1 MRPPRRLA
9 MIIALVLATAAIGA
23 AAGWLMLRRDPSVE
37 VGSVPISGLSV
48 RAAPTSSATRSQ
60 QVEALDRLEG
70 TLRAGDDPGQFTL
83 GSVDLDLGPDA
94 WVLTAGPL
102 QDYDQDQTTEAL
114 LDELTGLTGRPM
126 TTLVRPGDGGDE
138 ADVYVLNDLPYRD
151 PAGLPPWT
159 TTTPTSTARA
169 NEDQLRNA
177 AAAAV
182 GEGARVD
189 DLEPEPAGQV
199 AWEASVIAADGT
211 EYTVLLSAAGDVLDV
226 RRS

>member
-1 MRPPRRLA
+1 

-23 AAGWLMLRRDPSVE
+23 AAAGWLVLRRDPSVQ
-37 VGSVPISGLSV
+37 VGSIAVTGVSM

-70 TLRAGDDPGQFTL
+70 TLQAADDPGQFTL

-102 QDYDQDQTTEAL
+102 QDYDRDQTSEAL
-114 LDELTGLTGRPM
+114 LDELTGLIGQRV

-169 NEDQLRNA
+169 SEDQLRSA
-177 AAAAV
+177 AEAAV

-199 AWEASVIAADGT
+199 AWEASVVARNGT
-211 EYTVLLSAAGDVLDV
+211 DYTVLLSAAGDVLDV

>member
-159 TTTPTSTARA
+159 TTPTSTARA
-169 NEDQLRNA
+169 TEDQLRNA

>member
-1 MRPPRRLA
+1 

-23 AAGWLMLRRDPSVE
+23 AAGWLVLRRDPSVQ
-37 VGSVPISGLSV
+37 VGSIAITGVNV

-70 TLRAGDDPGQFTL
+70 TLQAGDDPGQFTL

-102 QDYDQDQTTEAL
+102 QDYDQDQSSEAL
-114 LDELTGLTGRPM
+114 LDELTGLTGQRV
-126 TTLVRPGDGGDE
+126 TALVRPGDGGDE

-169 NEDQLRNA
+169 SEDQLRNA

-182 GEGARVD
+182 GAGARVD

-199 AWEASVIAADGT
+199 AWEASVIAANGT
-211 EYTVLLSAAGDVLDV
+211 DYTVLLSAAGDVLDV

>member
-23 AAGWLMLRRDPSVE
+23 AAGWLILRRVPSVE

-169 NEDQLRNA
+169 TEDQLRTA

-211 EYTVLLSAAGDVLDV
+211 EYTVLLSGAGDVLDV

>member
-9 MIIALVLATAAIGA
+9 MIIALVLVTAAIGT
-23 AAGWLMLRRDPSVE
+23 AAGWLVLRRDPAVP
-37 VGSVPISGLSV
+37 VGSIPITGVSV

-70 TLRAGDDPGQFTL
+70 TLQAGDDPGQFIL

-114 LDELTGLTGRPM
+114 LDELTGLTGRPV

-169 NEDQLRNA
+169 SEDQLRNA

-211 EYTVLLSAAGDVLDV
+211 DYTVLLSAAGDVLDV

>member
-9 MIIALVLATAAIGA
+9 MIIALALAITGMGA
-23 AAGWLMLRRDPSVE
+23 AAGWLILRRDPSVE
-37 VGSVPISGLSV
+37 VGSVPITGLSV
-48 RAAPTSSATRSQ
+48 RAAPTTSATRSQ
-60 QVEALDRLEG
+60 QVEALDRLDG

-83 GSVDLDLGPDA
+83 GSVDLDFGPDA

-102 QDYDQDQTTEAL
+102 QDYDQDQATEAL
-114 LDELTGLTGRPM
+114 RDELAGLTGRQV
-126 TTLVRPGDGGDE
+126 TTFVRPGDGGDE

-169 NEDQLRNA
+169 TENQLRTA

-199 AWEASVIAADGT
+199 AWEASVTAADGT
-211 EYTVLLSAAGDVLDV
+211 EYTVLLSAAGDVLYI

>member
-9 MIIALVLATAAIGA
+9 MIITLVLATAAIGA
-23 AAGWLMLRRDPSVE
+23 AAGWLVVRRDPSVQ
-37 VGSVPISGLSV
+37 VGSIPITGVSV
-48 RAAPTSSATRSQ
+48 RAAPTSSATGSQ

-70 TLRAGDDPGQFTL
+70 TLQAGDDPGKFTL

-114 LDELTGLTGRPM
+114 LDGLTGLTGQPV

-159 TTTPTSTARA
+159 TTTPNSTARA
-169 NEDQLRNA
+169 SEDQLRTA
-177 AAAAV
+177 AAGRGRRGV
-182 GEGARVD
+182 HGWTTSSPSPPDRSLGKRR
-189 DLEPEPAGQV
+189 
-199 AWEASVIAADGT
+199 
-211 EYTVLLSAAGDVLDV
+211 LSPRTAP
-226 RRS
+226 STPCC

>member
-9 MIIALVLATAAIGA
+9 MIIALALAITGMGA
-23 AAGWLMLRRDPSVE
+23 AAGWLILRRDPSVE
-37 VGSVPISGLSV
+37 VGSVPITGLSV
-48 RAAPTSSATRSQ
+48 RAAPTTSATRSQ
-60 QVEALDRLEG
+60 QVLDRLEG

-83 GSVDLDLGPDA
+83 GSVDLDFGPDA

-102 QDYDQDQTTEAL
+102 QDYDQDQATEAL
-114 LDELTGLTGRPM
+114 RDELAGLTGRQV
-126 TTLVRPGDGGDE
+126 TTFVRPGDGGDE

-159 TTTPTSTARA
+159 TTPTSTARA
-169 NEDQLRNA
+169 TEDQLRNA

>member
-9 MIIALVLATAAIGA
+9 MIIALALAITGMGA
-23 AAGWLMLRRDPSVE
+23 AAGWLILRRDPSVE
-37 VGSVPISGLSV
+37 VGSVPITGLSV
-48 RAAPTSSATRSQ
+48 RAAPTTSATRSQ
-60 QVEALDRLEG
+60 QVDAFDRLEG

-83 GSVDLDLGPDA
+83 GSVDLDFGPDA

-102 QDYDQDQTTEAL
+102 QDYDQDQATEAL
-114 LDELTGLTGRPM
+114 RDELAGLTGRQV
-126 TTLVRPGDGGDE
+126 TTFVRPGDGGDE

-169 NEDQLRNA
+169 TENQLRTA

-199 AWEASVIAADGT
+199 AWEASVTAADGT
-211 EYTVLLSAAGDVLDV
+211 EYTVLLSAAGDVLDI